1 MSANVGNSVTAATLS
16 KLPLFQ
22 GVPEDVL
29 RRLAEGAATLR
40 PADGAQLFVQGDPP
54 AAVFLVIEGGG
65 RVRVGAPDAADKRLM
80 VEVFRAGDLLGEI
93 GVLDGAPRSADAT
106 VLGEVRLL
114 RIEGN
119 AFRSAAQG
127 CAPLA
132 LNLARLLAARL
143 RRTFGLLQ
151 DATFAPLEV
160 RLARQVLYLA
170 KTDGVKTPAGVRLGG
185 RFRQPDLADLLG
197 ATTRSIITILNNWR
211 AADIV
216 AYDTDKAFLTVR
228 ATERLE
234 AIADRVPDV

>member
-1 MSANVGNSVTAATLS
+1 MSGTVSVATLG
-16 KLPLFQ
+16 KLPLFK
-22 GVPEDVL
+22 GVPEEVL
-29 RRLAEGAATLR
+29 KRLSDFATVIR
-40 PADGAQLFVQGDPP
+40 PADGTQLFVQGDPP
-54 AAVFLVIEGGG
+54 VAVFLVVEGNG
-65 RVRVGAPDAADKRLM
+65 RVRVGAPDAAAKRLM
-80 VEVFRAGDLLGEI
+80 VEVFRTGDLFGEM

-106 VLGEVRLL
+106 VLGDVRLL
-114 RIEGN
+114 RIEG
-119 AFRSAAQG
+119 ATFRDVAQD

-170 KTDGVKTPAGVRLGG
+170 KTDGVPTASGIRLGA

-211 AADIV
+211 AADLV
-216 AYDTDKAFLTVR
+216 LYDTDKAFLTVKDM
-228 ATERLE
+228 TKLE
-234 AIADRVPDV
+234 AMAERQQDD